1 MVTVTRIICLV
12 MVLLSFSCGNLKK
25 EVGPSIPWGRGISDE
40 TKEDFDMVEQ
50 LKENPLDVNEAGVED
65 FLSIP
70 GFPSHLATRVIQ
82 VRGKRRSGTKWL
94 YELTPPERE
103 MLYAFSDYLILPD
116 RTTLGISGRITAD
129 RLGSKGYERN
139 DFFLSLQTEGRK
151 GQVRSRSA
159 PRRRATSMYLATRCF
174 AGYLRVHGGDFLP
187 TFGTGFLF
195 AGYTSSYPFSRR
207 YLFSGTRRVMGRTSF
222 FGAAMRGIALEAWK
236 GRVHTLLFTGYPR
249 NYRDGSIELEKAQVR
264 GARLEVRT
272 GPGRFG
278 ASILRDCSSPTS
290 ECFSV
295 DGRLGV
301 GCAILFGEIV
311 YNVTAGTGAFWGLSW
326 KRNSLKLGFLMHY
339 APGGLV
345 TRFGR
350 IPGGS
355 TLSQRGFTLIL
366 QNRIVTGSE
375 IRAAFERSSQSLVF
389 DLRQRETLRLEG
401 LQRWRGWNVKVS
413 YVSRR
418 ETRLVGL
425 PFPGDAEP
433 TVRKSMSANIL
444 IKRSPR
450 RALSL
455 RLSIRCPHGDTDA
468 GYLISPSLW
477 VSLLSGHVRAVTAY
491 AIYRT
496 MKGMQR
502 FYYYE
507 PSCEGSYPWRMVQGE
522 GERGTLMVKVSLR
535 GITFLCGFSAQSGK
549 GVESCIQ
556 TLFDF

>member
-1 MVTVTRIICLV
+1 MVF
-12 MVLLSFSCGNLKK
+12 LSFSCGNLKK
-25 EVGPSIPWGRGISDE
+25 EVAPSVPWGRGIIDE
-40 TKEDFDMVEQ
+40 TREDFDMVEQ
-50 LKENPLDVNEAGVED
+50 LKENPLDVNEADAED

-70 GFPSHLATRVIQ
+70 GFPSHLAARIIQ
-82 VRGKRRSGTKWL
+82 VRGKRRSGTRWL

-103 MLYAFSDYLILPD
+103 MLYVFSDYLILPD

-222 FGAAMRGIALEAWK
+222 FGVAMRGIALEAWK

-278 ASILRDCSSPTS
+278 ASILRDGSSPTS

-301 GCAILFGEIV
+301 GCAILFGELV
-311 YNVTAGTGAFWGLSW
+311 YNGTAGTGAFWGLSW
-326 KRNSLKLGFLMHY
+326 KRNSLELGFLMHN
-339 APGGLV
+339 APSGLV

-355 TLSQRGFTLIL
+355 MLSQRGFTLIL
-366 QNRIVTGSE
+366 QHRIVTGSE
-375 IRAAFERSSQSLVF
+375 IRTAFERSSQSLVF

-413 YVSRR
+413 HVSRR
-418 ETRLVGL
+418 EIRLVGL
-425 PFPGDAEP
+425 PFPSDAEP
-433 TVRKSMSANIL
+433 MVRKSMSANIL
-444 IKRSPR
+444 IKRSLGK
-450 RALSL
+450 ALSL
-455 RLSIRCPHGDTDA
+455 RLSIRCPHSDTDA
-468 GYLISPSLW
+468 GYLMSPSLW
-477 VSLLSGHVRAVTAY
+477 VSLLSGHVRVVTSY

-507 PSCEGSYPWRMVQGE
+507 PGCEGSYPWRMVQGE
-522 GERGTLMVKVSLR
+522 GERGILMVKVSLR
-535 GITFLCGFSAQSGK
+535 GITFLCCSSAQSGNRI
-549 GVESCIQ
+549 ESCVQ